1 MKNLVVI
8 NHRDLVRAQAA
19 LEILALDNQHS
30 DVDAIRLRG
39 GMRSLSAARLQRAL
53 DRLNSDNAGNV
64 LIWFGNSLNKD
75 D

>member
-1 MKNLVVI
+1 MKNPVVI

-19 LEILALDNQHS
+19 LEILAMDNQHS

-53 DRLNSDNAGNV
+53 DKLKALPQTDGELTCIV
-64 LIWFGNSLNKD
+64 LV
-75 D
+75 